1 MARRVDAVV
10 MDVDGVLTDGGFW
23 WGPDGAEWKRF
34 CFADVMGISRGTRAG
49 LVFGMISGE
58 ASPLVD
64 RFAEKLAIAHVYKGI
79 RDKGA
84 ALTDFADRTGI
95 GLERIC
101 FIGDDVNDLPAFA
114 LAGLRA
120 APANAQAPV
129 RAAAD
134 IALTAGGGNGAVREL
149 VEILLA
155 ERGWA

>member
-1 MARRVDAVV
+1 
-10 MDVDGVLTDGGFW
+10 
-23 WGPDGAEWKRF
+23 
-34 CFADVMGISRGTRAG
+34 
-49 LVFGMISGE
+49 
-58 ASPLVD
+58 
-64 RFAEKLAIAHVYKGI
+64 
-79 RDKGA
+79 
-84 ALTDFADRTGI
+84 
-95 GLERIC
+95 
-101 FIGDDVNDLPAFA
+101 VNDLPAFA